1 MTVTAMEPSSD
12 TTVPLSSRDK
22 SQNVQ
27 EPGET
32 ADLETAEGGNEN
44 DDDDD
49 DVTVIVLEH
58 GAENQNHSGWA
69 DQNTPEMEQ
78 RTLRPSFF
86 VRLFRYTM
94 Y

>member
-1 MTVTAMEPSSD
+1 MTITAMEPSSD
-12 TTVPLSSRDK
+12 TTVPLSSTDK

-32 ADLETAEGGNEN
+32 ADLETAEGNAN
-44 DDDDD
+44 DDDD
-49 DVTVIVLEH
+49 DVTVIILEH

-78 RTLRPSFF
+78 RT
-86 VRLFRYTM
+86 
-94 Y
+94 